1 MKVKHLLFLQ
11 LIFLYFSVN
20 AQDSLDNAFS
30 FKWDRGFKL
39 ESQDKDFKLKFGG
52 RLMYDYSYII
62 QNARLSENFE
72 PLENPSKVELRRA
85 RMFISGAVYKICCLR
100 LMLISQT
107 PKLI

>member
-39 ESQDKDFKLKFGG
+39 ESQHKNFKLKFGG
-52 RLMYDYSYII
+52 RLMYDYSYIS
-62 QNARLSENFE
+62 QNARFSENFE
-72 PLENPSKVELRRA
+72 PL
-85 RMFISGAVYKICCLR
+85 KIQAKW
-100 LMLISQT
+100 S
-107 PKLI
+107 